1 MDRETEITDKLLQLM
16 RVQKINHNL
25 ESECIKLRHE
35 VGNLEE
41 RDNGRLIEDLRK
53 ENSDLRGEL
62 YKLKGRVQLMD
73 NIVYLYEAE
82 RYFDFKKPRLSKVC
96 RELNMDMQ
104 DAVDVLAQ
112 TGLIEWSRRET
123 FCKPNTKLD
132 MMQYCVL
139 RFMEHKNK

>member
-16 RVQKINHNL
+16 RVQQINHNL
-25 ESECIKLRHE
+25 QGECVKLRRE
-35 VGNLEE
+35 VAKLEE
-41 RDNGRLIEDLRK
+41 RDNGRSIEDLRK

-62 YKLKGRVQLMD
+62 FKLRGQKQLMD
-73 NIVYLYEAE
+73 NIVYLYEAD

-104 DAVDVLAQ
+104 DAVNVLARA
-112 TGLIEWSRRET
+112 GLIAWSRRET
-123 FCKPNTKLD
+123 FRKPNTKLT

-139 RFMEHKNK
+139 RFMDHKA